1 MPVRWQDLCDR
12 QPRLAE
18 LARQRLIVPGVLL
31 VVTVRRDGTPRLS
44 PVEPWLMDGELW
56 LSMMWASR
64 KAGDLARDERILVH
78 SIVTGRD
85 GAEGEVKLRG
95 AAKSVDDKEIQQ
107 HYADQVSAALG
118 WSPEPGRFHLF
129 RIAIDEVTM
138 IRYDDASG
146 DQHVVLWPRGEEFL
160 RRGTSATSVGDPQPT
175 RQVLVDE
182 PGTPASR

>member
-1 MPVRWQDLCDR
+1 VRWQDLCDR

-56 LSMMWASR
+56 LSMMWGSR
-64 KAGDLARDERILVH
+64 KAGDLARDDRILVH

-95 AAKSVDDKEIQQ
+95 EARSVDDEATQQ
-107 HYADQVSAALG
+107 RYADQVSAALG

-146 DQHVVLWPRGEEFL
+146 DQHVVLWPRGEEFV
-160 RRGTSATSVGDPQPT
+160 RRGTSATSVGEPEPT

-182 PGTPASR
+182 PGPRASR